1 MAAFVGRADELRS
14 LVELAELGRHGG
26 PAAALV
32 TGDPGSGKTRL
43 LAEVAERV
51 PATCLTISG
60 FETERDVP
68 LAGVTPLLRE
78 LTKTPEAGERLQELL
93 QARSALEP
101 VRIFEAAQRALGSL
115 EPVLL
120 LVDDLQWVDPLSSA
134 FVTYELRAAREAGA
148 WVTVLAASR
157 RDAGMAAFE
166 ASLVR
171 ALPLGR
177 ALTLALGPLDRAAG
191 VELARSLSPKLG
203 QAAAEVLWEE
213 ANGSPFWL
221 ETLARDDT
229 ADVERLVRARTQAL
243 SKDATEILVLLV
255 AATRP
260 LTLGAVQQL
269 APETDA
275 ERAVV
280 ELERAALVVRDGAA
294 FRLAHDLMRGAAESF
309 LPAAARQDAH
319 RRLAEWLERSARPFD
334 VALLREA
341 LEHRRRA
348 GLPSVELATRL
359 VESPRRTLLRAEGLE
374 LLDSIAD
381 ETSTEGLELQ
391 RGVAVLAAELAAHE
405 LALKRW
411 LLLARRHTSSAER
424 ARARLEAARAARAL
438 GQTHDALALLADARA
453 AAAGDAVLKLELDI
467 EETELA
473 LWAASSDE
481 ARAQAA
487 AVTERARALVA
498 TANGPARRAYL
509 ESLRVG
515 YEAAQ
520 QTDDLPGMAALAEER
535 AAGAVGFDEEAYL
548 SAILAGALAVR
559 RLGRISE
566 AEDRARE
573 AWDVA
578 VRHVLPRVA
587 LDAGYRLGAI
597 LVERGKLGEARAVV
611 TEAIALA
618 DRAGDEARGRHS
630 VRRIAAEV
638 ELAVGDWREGLN
650 ALQRE
655 IEDTGSHG
663 QITLRADA
671 ALWVARI
678 EAADARDDVRGRL
691 ADARA
696 CAQTAQ
702 CPRCTAELHLA
713 AAEALARVGL
723 TEEARQE
730 LRAWDEVRADAD
742 VIVGALRR
750 RAAALIDASGPERL
764 GEAAAEF
771 EHLGLALEALWTRLD
786 EAAALASTDRDGAVQ
801 LARAAAD
808 LAADL
813 GARTHHEVAQR
824 RLRALGVRTWRR
836 GRAAEG
842 ESPLDTLTDRERT
855 IVELIVSGA
864 TNPEIAQALFVSRKT
879 VESHVSNVLRKLSV
893 RNRTELAGRLA
904 ALRGDS

>member
-32 TGDPGSGKTRL
+32 IGDPGSGKTRL

-51 PATCLTISG
+51 PATCLAISG
-60 FETERDVP
+60 FETERGVP
-68 LAGVTPLLRE
+68 LAGATPLLRE
-78 LTKTPEAGERLQELL
+78 LAKTPEAGERLQELL
-93 QARSALEP
+93 DARSALEP
-101 VRIFEAAQRALGSL
+101 VRIFEAAQRALGPL

-134 FVTYELRAAREAGA
+134 FLTYELRAASEAGA

-166 ASLVR
+166 ASLLR
-171 ALPLGR
+171 ALPPGR
-177 ALTLALGPLDRAAG
+177 ALTFELGPLDRAAG
-191 VELARSLSPKLG
+191 AELARSLSPQLG
-203 QAAAEVLWEE
+203 RAAAEALWEE

-229 ADVERLVRARTQAL
+229 ADVERLVRARTHDL

-260 LTLGAVQQL
+260 LTLGAVQRL
-269 APETDA
+269 APETAA
-275 ERAVV
+275 ERAVAD
-280 ELERAALVVRDGAA
+280 LEQAALVVRDGAA
-294 FRLAHDLMRGAAESF
+294 FRLAHDLIRGAAESW

-319 RRLAEWLERSARPFD
+319 RRLAEWLERSARSFD

-348 GLPSVELATRL
+348 DLPTVELATRL
-359 VESPRRTLLRAEGLE
+359 VQSPRRTLLRAEGLA

-381 ETSTEGLELQ
+381 EASAESLDLQ
-391 RGVAVLAAELAAHE
+391 QGVAELAGELAAHE

-411 LLLARRHTSSAER
+411 LLLARRRTSSAER

-438 GQTHDALALLADARA
+438 GQTHDALALLVDARA
-453 AAAGDAVLKLELDI
+453 AAVDDAVLELELDI

-487 AVTERARALVA
+487 DVTERARALVA
-498 TANGPARRAYL
+498 TADGPARRAYL

-520 QTDDLPGMAALAEER
+520 QVDDLPRMVMLAEER
-535 AAGAVGFDEEAYL
+535 AAGAAGFDEEAYL
-548 SAILAGALAVR
+548 SAILAGAFAVR
-559 RLGRISE
+559 RVGKVRE

-573 AWDVA
+573 AWDLA
-578 VRHVLPRVA
+578 GRHVLPRVA

-597 LVERGKLGEARAVV
+597 LVERGKLREARGVV
-611 TEAIALA
+611 TEAVALA
-618 DRAGDEARGRHS
+618 DRAGDEARGRHR
-630 VRRIAAEV
+630 VHRIAAEV
-638 ELAVGDWREGLN
+638 ELAVGDWQEGLR

-655 IEDTGSHG
+655 IEETGAHG
-663 QITLRADA
+663 QITLRADS

-678 EAADARDDVRGRL
+678 DGTDARNDVRSRL
-691 ADARA
+691 VDARA
-696 CAQTAQ
+696 CAETAQ
-702 CPRCTAELHLA
+702 CPRCSAELHLA

-723 TEEARQE
+723 AEEAGQE
-730 LRAWDEVRADAD
+730 LRAWDEAAVAAD
-742 VIVGALRR
+742 VIVSALRR
-750 RAAALIDASGPERL
+750 RASALIDASGPERL
-764 GEAAAEF
+764 GEVAAEF
-771 EHLGLALEALWTRLD
+771 EQLGLALDGLWTRLD

-801 LARAAAD
+801 LLRTVAVTAGH
-808 LAADL
+808 L

-842 ESPLDTLTDRERT
+842 ESPLDTLTERERA

-864 TNPEIAQALFVSRKT
+864 SNPEIAQALFISRKT

-904 ALRGDS
+904 ELRGDR